1 VLTDLRGLHRIR
13 QIEEIGCGSYYWDW
27 LQKAIIKMDALRLA
41 AFGQGTHWVWAAN
54 PRNARILAL
63 AVYRRAAAR
72 YETATNALVDC
83 VLDALPTPPFWLLD
97 LGF

>member
-1 VLTDLRGLHRIR
+1 
-13 QIEEIGCGSYYWDW
+13 
-27 LQKAIIKMDALRLA
+27 MDALRIA

-54 PRNARILAL
+54 PRNARTLAL

-72 YETATNALVDC
+72 YHTAEDALIDC
-83 VLDALPTPPFWLLD
+83 VLDALPTPPLWLLD